1 VSAATNY
8 VAFILTALT
17 ALLLPPLL
25 LATIRKTKA
34 RMQNRLGTR
43 LFQPYY
49 DLLKFLAKAET
60 VSSTTS
66 WVFRSTA
73 VANLVTVILI
83 AFLTPWLSYGPHFR
97 DASDLFLI
105 VYLFGLARFM
115 TVLAA
120 LDAGSVFGGFGASRE
135 VTLALLIEPG
145 VVLALASLA
154 CVAHTSSLGSIM
166 SYSLV
171 DNPVLYTQPIMW
183 LLAGSGLFL
192 ASVAELSRMP
202 VDDPTTHLELTMVHE
217 AMILENSGR
226 NLALTEY
233 THVLKMAVLLGLSGQ
248 CFLHSVADLWSA
260 NDLVRG
266 AASIAI
272 IFALTLVI
280 ALMESLIVKLQWRKV
295 PEFIS
300 YAVGMSLLC
309 FLIAVGVR

>member
-1 VSAATNY
+1 MNSAIDCL
-8 VAFILTALT
+8 AFFLT

-25 LATIRKTKA
+25 ITTIRKTKA
-34 RMQNRLGTR
+34 RMQNRLGAR
-43 LFQPYY
+43 LLQPYY
-49 DLLKFLAKAET
+49 DLLKFLAKSET
-60 VSSTTS
+60 VSATTS

-73 VANLVTVILI
+73 VANLVTMILL
-83 AFLTPWLSYGPHFR
+83 AFLTPWLSFSPHLP

-154 CVAHTSSLGSIM
+154 CVAHTSSLSSMM
-166 SYSLV
+166 SYDLQVNSALYMH
-171 DNPVLYTQPIMW
+171 PVMW

-202 VDDPTTHLELTMVHE
+202 VDDPNTHLELTMVHE

-233 THVLKMAVLLGLSGQ
+233 AHYLKMAVLLGLSGQ
-248 CFLHSVADLWSA
+248 CFLHSVHYMWDTTDL
-260 NDLVRG
+260 NRG
-266 AASIAI
+266 VASIAVI
-272 IFALTLVI
+272 LVLTFVI
-280 ALMESLIVKLQWRKV
+280 AMMESLVIKLQWRKV

-300 YAVGMSLLC
+300 YSVGMSLLC
-309 FLIAVGVR
+309 FLIAVGMK